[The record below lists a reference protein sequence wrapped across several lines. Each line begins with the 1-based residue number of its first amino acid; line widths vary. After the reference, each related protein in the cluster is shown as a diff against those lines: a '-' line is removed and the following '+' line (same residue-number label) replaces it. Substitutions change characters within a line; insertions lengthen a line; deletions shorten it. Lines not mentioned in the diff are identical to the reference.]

1 MQCMQ
6 IASIAFMAA
15 IQIRNVPDTVH
26 QRLKVKAA
34 QSGRSLN
41 EYLLAQLEHVATRPE
56 LTDLAERIHAR
67 GPYEVPSRE
76 DVLEAIRDGRERR

>member
-1 MQCMQ
+1 MT
-6 IASIAFMAA
+6 SV
-15 IQIRNVPDTVH
+15 QIRNVPDTVH

-56 LTDLAERIHAR
+56 LTDLAERIRAR
-67 GPYEVPSRE
+67 DSYEIPSRE
-76 DVLEAIRDGRERR
+76 NVLEAIRDGRARR

>member
-1 MQCMQ
+1 MQS
-6 IASIAFMAA
+6 ASIGPVTSV
-15 IQIRNVPDTVH
+15 QIRNVPDGVH

-41 EYLLAQLEHVATRPE
+41 EYLLGQLEHVATRPE

-67 GPYEVPSRE
+67 GQYAIPSRE
-76 DVLEAIRDGRERR
+76 DVLEAIRDGRERQ